1 MHILLI
7 TGEYPPMQGG
17 VGDYTRE
24 LARAFVALGHQ
35 TSVLVPR
42 ALSEAYPRR
51 DTPGW
56 HILPQIDGWSWRC
69 WGQIRAVIEQI
80 APDVIDIQYQAAAY
94 DMRVPAINVLPWR
107 LRRLGRAPLTVV
119 TFHDLKPPY
128 LFPKAGP
135 LRGAMVRIL
144 ARHSDAVVVTNA
156 QDRATAQQWPFVAAP
171 SAAVARSALRQHPTL
186 HQIPI
191 GSNIDVSP
199 PPGYRRAEW
208 RVTHGYGPD
217 STVWAYFGFLNESK
231 GGETLIRALAASK
244 PPAHLLM
251 VGGRVGSS
259 DPTNLAYADRIE
271 SLIAELGLRERVRW
285 TGYVP
290 TEQVSAAL
298 LSADAVVLPYRD
310 GISFRRGSLHAA
322 LAHGCPIIST
332 TPTVPLPELVEG
344 ENILLVPPDDPAA
357 VAQAAQRLS
366 NDPELKQR
374 IGQGAAALARQ
385 FTWTRIAERTVNEVF
400 LPLATG
406 GASTD
411 AAL

>member
-42 ALSEAYPRR
+42 ALFETYPRPE
-51 DTPGW
+51 TAGW
-56 HILPQIDGWSWRC
+56 RILPQIDDWSWRC
-69 WGQIRAVIEQI
+69 WGQIRAAIEQI

-107 LRRLGRAPLTVV
+107 LRRLDRAPPTVV

-135 LRGAMVRIL
+135 LRSAMVRVL
-144 ARHSDAVVVTNA
+144 ARHSDAVIVTNA
-156 QDRATAQQWPFVAAP
+156 QDRATARQWPFVAAP
-171 SAAVARSALRQHPTL
+171 NVPSLRSVLRPCPTL

-191 GSNIDVSP
+191 GSNIEVSP
-199 PPGYRRAEW
+199 PPGYRRADW
-208 RVTHGYGPD
+208 RATHGYRPD
-217 STVWAYFGFLNESK
+217 STMWAYFGFLNESK

-244 PPAHLLM
+244 PPAQLLM
-251 VGGRVGSS
+251 IGGRVGSS
-259 DPTNLAYADRIE
+259 DPTNRAYADRIE
-271 SLIAELGLRERVRW
+271 SLVAELDLIERVRW
-285 TGYVP
+285 TGYVSA
-290 TEQVSAAL
+290 EQVSAAL

-344 ENILLVPPDDPAA
+344 ENVLLVPPDDPAA

-366 NDPELKQR
+366 SDPELRQR

-385 FTWTRIAERTVNEVF
+385 FTWTHIAERTVNEVF
-400 LPLATG
+400 GPA
-406 GASTD
+406 AVARSVTD
-411 AAL
+411 ADP